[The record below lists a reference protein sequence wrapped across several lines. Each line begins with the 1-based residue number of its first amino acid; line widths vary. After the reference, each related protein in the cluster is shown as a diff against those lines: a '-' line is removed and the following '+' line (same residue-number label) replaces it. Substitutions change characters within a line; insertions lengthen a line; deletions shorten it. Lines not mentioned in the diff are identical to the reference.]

1 MASLDLLH
9 VWDINASSAV
19 KAYQVPTKCLR
30 GCLCVCV
37 LVCMCV
43 RACMRARARTHTRN
57 RGSERSSPCRE
68 REQVLLRNGEGLALV
83 LALARPMVVLAEEL
97 VALAVDPL
105 LLAVGLERAER
116 GPGLDVVRVLVGA
129 APGLVVV
136 RRHGREVVRGT
147 RAGVQA
153 PSLAEPL
160 VGIVRVGVAVVGRA
174 AEARSGRRRGREEA
188 RREGAPTGHLSTPGA
203 VGSKR
208 RGQQEAP
215 WAARSVYVGV

>member
-1 MASLDLLH
+1 
-9 VWDINASSAV
+9 
-19 KAYQVPTKCLR
+19 
-30 GCLCVCV
+30 
-37 LVCMCV
+37 
-43 RACMRARARTHTRN
+43 MRRRL
-57 RGSERSSPCRE
+57 
-68 REQVLLRNGEGLALV
+68 Q
-83 LALARPMVVLAEEL
+83 
-97 VALAVDPL
+97 
-105 LLAVGLERAER
+105 RAETR
-116 GPGLDVVRVLVGA
+116 PRLDVVRVLVRA

-136 RRHGREVVRGT
+136 RRHGREVVRGA

-160 VGIVRVGVAVVGRA
+160 VGIVRVGVAVVRRA
-174 AEARSGRRRGREEA
+174 AEARSGRHRDREEA